1 MPDAAI
7 YRRLSNDLVKR
18 AIKTDDQAER
28 ARLVSMAEDALA
40 RAFEV
45 GGAAL
50 VPRSAKRKLT

>member
-1 MPDAAI
+1 MADAAI

-28 ARLVSMAEDALA
+28 ARLVSMASDALA

-45 GGAAL
+45 AAL
-50 VPRSAKRKLT
+50 GRVASSTRRKLS